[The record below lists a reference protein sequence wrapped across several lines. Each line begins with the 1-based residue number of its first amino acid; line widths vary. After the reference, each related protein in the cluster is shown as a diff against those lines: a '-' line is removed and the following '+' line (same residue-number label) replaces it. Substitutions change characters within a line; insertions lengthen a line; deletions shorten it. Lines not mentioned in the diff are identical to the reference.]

1 MLFGPRSWTWEAG
14 IRDFLSWYV
23 FGAQTDITNCY
34 SIIDMLLVQKISIYF
49 FPEQVLLVKEMSSRT
64 TWWSAQVLFLTSKKP
79 VKIFLVVIWL
89 FYCIKSSSFVSTHSA
104 QEWTIYPWIHSN
116 CNSLSDNDQ
125 LRPVA
130 FPDIH
135 PARYYFSA
143 FFFFFILYS

>member
-64 TWWSAQVLFLTSKKP
+64 T
-79 VKIFLVVIWL
+79 
-89 FYCIKSSSFVSTHSA
+89 
-104 QEWTIYPWIHSN
+104 
-116 CNSLSDNDQ
+116 
-125 LRPVA
+125 
-130 FPDIH
+130 
-135 PARYYFSA
+135 
-143 FFFFFILYS
+143 